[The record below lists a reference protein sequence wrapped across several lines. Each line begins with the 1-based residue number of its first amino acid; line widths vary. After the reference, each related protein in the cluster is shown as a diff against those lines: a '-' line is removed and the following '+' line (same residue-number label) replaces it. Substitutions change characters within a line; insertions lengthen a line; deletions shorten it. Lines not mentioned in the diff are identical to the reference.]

1 MALDNPRAWKDDIYA
16 FVRYKGS
23 DYLSNIMIKA
33 ELLTIG
39 DEILYGQIV
48 DTNSQWMS
56 VELGN
61 AGVKVVRKTS
71 VGDEENEILVAFA
84 EAEKRADIILI
95 TGGLGPTS
103 DDLTKPCLAKYF
115 NCEMKMHEEAL
126 AEVTEFFKSRGREL
140 SDVNRDQALL
150 PVCCEKITNVMGTAP
165 GMWFNRNGKVFVSMP
180 GVPHEM
186 KRMMTD
192 IIIPKIKST
201 FATPVIHHKVI
212 QTIGIGE
219 SVLAEKIQAWEKAL
233 PSHMKL
239 AYLPSLGEV
248 KLRLTGIGKSKA
260 ELVAEADALTEGL
273 KDRIGQFIFGY
284 GDAPI
289 EVVIGNTL
297 RDRHLTLA
305 VAESCTGGYLSHLIT
320 SVPGS
325 SAYFFGSMIPYAY
338 EIKMRQLGV
347 KPETLEKYGAVSE
360 PTIIEMANIVRAK
373 FNTDIGVATS
383 GVAGPGGATPD
394 KPVGTVWI
402 AYSDKHQTVTKRL
415 QLSKDRLIN
424 IKLSSTA
431 VLNLIRTSLPK

>member
-1 MALDNPRAWKDDIYA
+1 
-16 FVRYKGS
+16 
-23 DYLSNIMIKA
+23 MITA

-61 AGVKVVRKTS
+61 AGVKVTRKTS
-71 VGDEENEILVAFA
+71 VGDEENEILTAFA

-103 DDLTKPCLAKYF
+103 DDITKPCLAKYF
-115 NCEMKMHEEAL
+115 NCEMKLNEEAL

-140 SDVNRDQALL
+140 SEVNRNQALL
-150 PVCCEKITNVMGTAP
+150 PVCCEKITNGIGTAP
-165 GMWFNRNGKVFVSMP
+165 GMWFARNGKVFISMP

-186 KRMMTD
+186 KKMMTELV
-192 IIIPKIKST
+192 IPKIKKT
-201 FATPVIHHKVI
+201 FTMPAIYHKVI
-212 QTIGIGE
+212 RTIGIGE
-219 SVLAEKIQAWEKAL
+219 SVLAEKIVDWEKSL
-233 PSHMKL
+233 PSHYKL
-239 AYLPSLGEV
+239 AYLPSLGDV
-248 KLRLTGIGKSKA
+248 KLRLTGIGQSFKDLES
-260 ELVAEADALTEGL
+260 EANVLTKKLE
-273 KDRIGQFIFGY
+273 DRIGQFIFGY
-284 GDAPI
+284 GEDPI

-297 RDRHLTLA
+297 RDKGLTLS
-305 VAESCTGGYLSHLIT
+305 VAESCTGGYLSHMIT

-325 SAYFFGSMIPYAY
+325 SSYFLGSMIPYAY
-338 EIKMRQLGV
+338 EVKMRQLGV

-360 PTIIEMANIVRAK
+360 PTISEMANIVRAK

-415 QLSKDRLIN
+415 QLSKDRMIN
-424 IKLSSTA
+424 IKLASAA
-431 VLNLIRTSLPK
+431 VLNLIRQSLPKN

>member
-1 MALDNPRAWKDDIYA
+1 M
-16 FVRYKGS
+16 V
-23 DYLSNIMIKA
+23 KA

-61 AGVKVVRKTS
+61 AGVKVIRKTS
-71 VGDEENEILVAFA
+71 VGDEEGEILTAFA

-115 NCEMKMHEEAL
+115 NCEMKYHEEAL

-140 SDVNRDQALL
+140 TDINRDQALL

-186 KRMMTD
+186 KRMMSD
-192 IIIPKIKST
+192 IIIPKIKAT
-201 FATPVIHHKVI
+201 FATPVIYHKQI

-219 SVLAEKIQAWEKAL
+219 SMLAEKIVAWEKSL

-260 ELVAEADALTEGL
+260 ELEAEANELTEKL
-273 KDRIGQFIFGY
+273 KERVGQFIYGY

-289 EVVIGNTL
+289 EVVVGNTL
-297 RDRHLTLA
+297 RERHLTLA
-305 VAESCTGGYLSHLIT
+305 VAESCTGGYVSHLIT

-360 PTIIEMANIVRAK
+360 PTIVEMANIVRAK

-415 QLSKDRLIN
+415 QLSKDRMIN

-431 VLNLIRTSLPK
+431 VLNLIRTSLPKN